1 MKPLTSEADPDISD
15 MGIVNISDNDFLPIL
30 QLTTPRTS
38 ATCPNTFFHV
48 QAAMHNNSE
57 VEEENPLGFAVQ
69 FLESIKQEICDL
81 TSARILGNNVNHVNP
96 FVPDN
101 REIME
106 SISDIMSTTIPHP
119 LSSSS
124 SSSTSHSPV
133 NSMFYGQNVN
143 NQSIRN
149 DDNIIYNSISSHNDG
164 GMEDYCAE
172 LLNNSLELC
181 GTIIKFK
188 AGIDIHGIGV
198 AHIFFS
204 SRLDAIFYVS
214 PYCMYQALKEFREGN
229 LDKIIPILKSE
240 VSMPPVEFNMSQD
253 PYSQV
258 PLRQLNLLNE
268 LFSSF
273 LIPRPVY
280 GAPIQG
286 HVIPGVSSKPTK
298 KIHNAEEAIKELENC
313 TIEIQRLAIKYNH
326 CYECAWYSWAFYEK
340 KTEHIIAIEN
350 DEDFEIVKG
359 YFVKHMNK
367 AHPDICARK
376 MKLQDAAKYT

>member
-1 MKPLTSEADPDISD
+1 MKPLTSEADPIISG
-15 MGIVNISDNDFLPIL
+15 MEITNISNDEFFPII

-48 QAAMHNNSE
+48 QAAMYNNSE
-57 VEEENPLGFAVQ
+57 VEKENPLGFAVQ

-96 FVPDN
+96 FVSDN

-106 SISDIMSTTIPHP
+106 SISDIMSTTIPRP

-124 SSSTSHSPV
+124 SSTLHSPV
-133 NSMFYGQNVN
+133 NSIFYGQNVN
-143 NQSIRN
+143 NQSIRDN
-149 DDNIIYNSISSHNDG
+149 DNIICNNDSSHYSDTIG
-164 GMEDYCAE
+164 SYCAE
-172 LLNNSLELC
+172 LLENSLELC

-188 AGIDIHGIGV
+188 AGIDIHGKGI

-258 PLRQLNLLNE
+258 PLRQLTLINE

-273 LIPRPVY
+273 LMPRPVY
-280 GAPIQG
+280 GAPIRS
-286 HVIPGVSSKPTK
+286 HVISGVSSKPTK

-313 TIEIQRLAIKYNH
+313 TVEIQRLAIKYNH
-326 CYECAWYSWAFYEK
+326 CYECAWYSWVFYEK

-359 YFVKHMNK
+359 HFVNHMNK

-376 MKLQDAAKYT
+376 IKLQDAAKYT